1 MEGLQKMSMEA
12 LLANH
17 DTDKL
22 CKSRLENL
30 KNHLTAISKDYEK
43 RAGEIHKNKAKYS
56 EEGLADQRTALDASI
71 RTRVN
76 ELVDGHGFTEDIR
89 QTKKELAIPG
99 PESGPGEIVQLLKEQ
114 EVRRSMTDAGDRFQE
129 FFLADIVEGNPLVIK
144 AIEGSPVPFPI
155 ASETLEQGKKRRL
168 EILNPVASEKLKAL
182 KTAQGTL
189 EAMASSAMPFGGG
202 RDPIREISNAEP
214 DAAESLALEHGI
226 LT

>member
-1 MEGLQKMSMEA
+1 MDGLQKMSMEA

-17 DTDKL
+17 DNDQL

-56 EEGLADQRTALDASI
+56 EEGLADQRTALDASV

-76 ELVDGHGFTEDIR
+76 ELIDGHGFKDDIR
-89 QTKKELAIPG
+89 ETRQEMAIPG
-99 PESGPGEIVQLLKEQ
+99 PGGGIGELVQLLKEQ
-114 EVRRSMTDAGDRFQE
+114 ELRRAMIDAGDRFQE
-129 FFLADIVEGNPLVIK
+129 FFLGDIMEGNPLVIK
-144 AIEGSPVPFPI
+144 AIENAVTPFPI

-182 KTAQGTL
+182 KAAQGTL
-189 EAMASSAMPFGGG
+189 EAMASAAMPFGGG
-202 RDPIREISNAEP
+202 RDPIREISDAET
-214 DAAESLALEHGI
+214 DEVEGIASEHGVVF
-226 LT
+226 